1 MELRLEK
8 VRYFLAGAIAICWS
22 LFQIYGAWDVTLDT
36 LILRAA
42 HVGFAL
48 SLAFLLN
55 PTFKSRPRLS
65 LAIDTIF
72 MLLGI
77 GVGLHIITNFDRI
90 IQRIVSV
97 DEMTFGDLFFGFIA
111 VPLILEATRRT
122 VRAALAIVGTCF
134 CIYALSGPYL
144 FGTLKHSAA
153 DIYEWVEY
161 LYLTS
166 DGIFGVPTGVS
177 ATFVFLF
184 ILFVAFLKRTQVSQ
198 FYLDLAFAVTGRSRG
213 GAAKASVVAS
223 SFFGTISG
231 SAVANTVG
239 TGSFT
244 IPLIIQSGYRRH
256 FAGAVEA
263 LASTGGQLMPPIMGA
278 AAFVMAEL
286 TGTPYWDIC
295 KSAAFPA
302 LLLYGAVFFMIH
314 LEALKTGLKGLE
326 KEELP
331 NLRLTLKK
339 GSYKILPVV
348 VLITFLALDYT
359 VTKAALVAILSTLV
373 VFLFDRKSV
382 EFFASVGTESKMGPR
397 DLFNALTKGLG
408 SALVGLGKTLD
419 QGAKMAVNVAV
430 ACICAGI
437 IVGVITL
444 SGFGL
449 RFSSMISAFSGGNL
463 LLALLLVAMCSI
475 ILGMG
480 MSTTAD
486 YITVSTLAVPALYML
501 GVTPLSAHMF
511 AMYFACLSMI
521 SPPVALAAYAAA
533 GIAQTGPWRVCF
545 TAMRLGIVAYLIPFM
560 FAYNPA
566 LLMVGPLAE
575 VVWACVTAL
584 IGVVALSGA
593 TMGFLFKAIPP
604 LERVLLGG
612 AGIALIF
619 PGVSSDYVGIPL
631 TAMVLA
637 RNYFT
642 RKREHASPTAGGIK
656 KTTIAHS
663 GIGGEREVGRSPVP

>member
-1 MELRLEK
+1 VEAKIKRLRH
-8 VRYFLAGAIAICWS
+8 FLAGTVAICWS
-22 LFQIYGAWDVTLDT
+22 TFQLYGAWNVTLDS

-42 HVGFAL
+42 HVSFAL
-48 SLAFLLN
+48 SLAYLLN
-55 PTFKSRPRLS
+55 PSFKSKPRLS
-65 LAIDTIF
+65 FAIDSG
-72 MLLGI
+72 LVVLGI
-77 GVGLHIITNFDRI
+77 GVGLHIITDFDRL
-90 IQRIVSV
+90 IQRVISV
-97 DEMTFGDLFFGFIA
+97 DEMTFWDLFFGIVA
-111 VPLILEATRRT
+111 VPLILEATRRA
-122 VRAALAIVGTCF
+122 VRSALAIVGACF
-134 CIYALSGPYL
+134 AIYALTGPYL

-153 DIYEWVEY
+153 NIAEWVEY
-161 LYLTS
+161 LYLTT

-184 ILFVAFLKRTQVSQ
+184 ILFVAFLQRTRVGQ
-198 FYLDLAFAVTGRSRG
+198 FYLDVAFAVTGRARG

-244 IPLIIQSGYRRH
+244 IPLIIKSGYKPY

-263 LASTGGQLMPPIMGA
+263 LSSTGGQLMPPIMGA

-286 TGTPYWDIC
+286 TGIPYWDIC

-302 LLLYGAVFFMIH
+302 LLFYGAAFFMIH
-314 LEALKTGLKGLE
+314 LEAVKTGLKGMDN
-326 KEELP
+326 EELP
-331 NLRLTLKK
+331 ILMDTLKR
-339 GSYKILPVV
+339 GGHMVLPIV
-348 VLITFLALDYT
+348 VLIIFLVLGYT
-359 VTKAALVAILSTLV
+359 VTKAALMSIISTVV
-373 VFLFDRKSV
+373 VFVLDRRSLDALGRITRDFSKGARDGIYSFGQ
-382 EFFASVGTESKMGPR
+382 EAAS
-397 DLFNALTKGLG
+397 AI
-408 SALVGLGKTLD
+408 VGLGKTLD
-419 QGAKMAVNVAV
+419 QGARMAVTVAV

-449 RFSSMISAFSGGNL
+449 RFSGLISAFSGGYVL
-463 LLALLLVAMCSI
+463 FALVLVAMTSI

-486 YITVSTLAVPALYML
+486 YITVSTLAVPALYVL
-501 GVTPLSAHMF
+501 GVNTLSAHMF

-545 TAMRLGIVAYLIPFM
+545 TAMRLGIVAYMIPFM

-566 LLMVGPLAE
+566 LLLVGPVGE
-575 VVWACVTAL
+575 VVQACVTSV

-593 TMGFLFKAIPP
+593 TIGFFFRDMKPI
-604 LERVLLGG
+604 ERILMGG
-612 AGIALIF
+612 AGISMVF
-619 PGVSSDYVGIPL
+619 PGLASDYIGIPL
-631 TAMVLA
+631 AVVMVA
-637 RNYFT
+637 WNYFT
-642 RKREHASPTAGGIK
+642 RKNYEGIDLK
-656 KTTIAHS
+656 VI
-663 GIGGEREVGRSPVP
+663 